1 MDWDALVSMADF
13 ESKYEDLFDSQRN
26 TPLLANRKGPQKLNG
41 PTKTT
46 SLSRNVFGNGGRGSK
61 DIDCSFTEEES
72 TLVEPKSPIPVP
84 LKPKCT
90 YPSRWSHEKHS
101 SRRRVFDHVAI
112 IFPSAFKHIS
122 GGEESHPHVT
132 VRPSYFATTGDDEQ
146 LLALTESETD
156 FLHFES
162 LNSKS
167 DPLDWLRR
175 FYRLHGGDQAPLS
188 SLLLA
193 RFECSIWESFL
204 EFEHY
209 KSRRQG
215 STRNLEPAE
224 SVTVTRVDEVRRH
237 LLSNLGDVLSH
248 CGAMNDLSMT
258 IDSTTL
264 SMFVSPF
271 VDVCLPKNSAPP
283 TTNQIE
289 NVILVPMSW
298 ILSASRLGVTVDSLN
313 DAVDTSLTRME
324 NHGPGCAVEHIIEI
338 PIEAGDKVV
347 DSEHTTPRRKKKKNK
362 KKKVCIVHLLW
373 LEAKIGLISHPFLF
387 TEKERIS
394 V

>member
-1 MDWDALVSMADF
+1 VDIDWDALVSMTDF
-13 ESKYEDLFDSQRN
+13 ESKYEDVCDSQRN
-26 TPLLANRKGPQKLNG
+26 TPLLANRKGPQKPNS
-41 PTKTT
+41 PT
-46 SLSRNVFGNGGRGSK
+46 RNAFGNGGRGSK

-72 TLVEPKSPIPVP
+72 KLVEPESPIPAP
-84 LKPKCT
+84 LKPRCT
-90 YPSRWSHEKHS
+90 YPARWSHEKHS

-132 VRPSYFATTGDDEQ
+132 VRPSYFATTGDEEQ
-146 LLALTESETD
+146 LLALTESEAD

-162 LNSKS
+162 LDSKS

-188 SLLLA
+188 SLFLA

-204 EFEHY
+204 EFEHF
-209 KSRRQG
+209 KSRKQD
-215 STRNLEPAE
+215 SAKNLELGE
-224 SVTVTRVDEVRRH
+224 SATVTGVNEVRRH

-271 VDVCLPKNSAPP
+271 VDICLPKNATSS

-298 ILSASRLGVTVDSLN
+298 ILNANGLGVTLDSLN

-324 NHGPGCAVEHIIEI
+324 NHGPGCAVEYIIEG

-347 DSEHTTPRRKKKKNK
+347 DSEQTTPRRKKKKNK
-362 KKKVCIVHLLW
+362 MKKVRIVQSL
-373 LEAKIGLISHPFLF
+373 
-387 TEKERIS
+387 
-394 V
+394 